1 MYNVCI
7 YAYMYIYYI
16 TYLIMVFGDIMI
28 IKWNSELANGI
39 DAFDKEHMFLVETLN
54 NVYNLLKE
62 GRRDEA
68 KSLFNEKIV
77 NYTVKHFAHEE
88 EVMEKY
94 NYPDLENHK
103 KIHEIF
109 LTYSHD

>member
-1 MYNVCI
+1 MYICI
-7 YAYMYIYYI
+7 YII

-28 IKWNSELANGI
+28 IKWNGELANGI

-77 NYTVKHFAHEE
+77 NYT
-88 EVMEKY
+88 
-94 NYPDLENHK
+94 
-103 KIHEIF
+103 